1 MTTEEE
7 LQLVSMKISEATR
20 DFLKKAKDQ
29 LGVGSIDAVIHRL
42 HEIANQSCYID
53 SDLDNIPCDIYE
65 SQNAAP
71 FNFRKCPPFCPRY
84 NNVKTSRWWKD
95 IMETPSYGGFTKED
109 YVNYWL
115 EVHEAS
121 YSREAYEKRIKQC
134 EEKHQGDP
142 TYKPGNWDYNWDHAP
157 FKPTPP
163 PSREILEAQFKE
175 IVERD
180 KEEVLK
186 VEKLRKQPLFDEWAK
201 IWNYPACIEGIKT
214 IKDPFKDD

>member
-1 MTTEEE
+1 MTPETENEE
-7 LQLVSMKISEATR
+7 LVSMKISKSTH

-42 HEIANQSCYID
+42 HEVANQSCYID
-53 SDLDNIPCDIYE
+53 SDIDFIPCDVYE
-65 SQNAAP
+65 SGNIAP

-84 NNVKTSRWWKD
+84 NNVKRSHWWKD
-95 IMETPSYGGFTKED
+95 IVDTPCGGFTKED
-109 YVNYWL
+109 YVNYYL
-115 EVHEAS
+115 EYHES
-121 YSREAYEKRIKQC
+121 QYSREAYEKGIKEC
-134 EEKHQGDP
+134 EEEHQADP
-142 TYKPGNWDYNWDHAP
+142 TYKVGNWDYDWDHKP

-163 PSREILEAQFKE
+163 PTREILEARFKE
-175 IVERD
+175 HVEND

-186 VEKLRKQPLFDEWAK
+186 MEKLRKQPLFQEWAK